1 MGLELGRISGQML
14 KSDLVRLGV
23 DLAFETDF
31 LYLNVNDRRIGI
43 NTDSPARTLEI
54 NNSVLTTDL
63 IVDTQNKVGN
73 LVFENNTI
81 SSTLGNIYIN
91 ALGPNSSFNFPS
103 LQTDQLK
110 FGNNVISTFN
120 SNAGIELRPHGL
132 GTTVIGTALASTE
145 LNITGNLHST
155 GDITFNGNI
164 TFGSDNADS
173 VSFNSDIAS
182 DIIPNST
189 GLTLGNT
196 DYRWSTLE
204 TILVNGDA
212 LNANSIVAGNSGI
225 DLVLRQ
231 GNIYYVSKNGNDLNS
246 GTHENDPYLT
256 LAKAL
261 SEASN
266 GDTVYIYPGTYEE
279 QLPLTVP
286 AGVSIRGTSIRSVTV
301 KPAATYESKDVFL
314 VNGETTIEDLT
325 VSGFRYDSILDV
337 GYAFRFAPGFTVTSR
352 SPYIKNVSVITRG
365 SVTTVSDP
373 LGFDQGDAGRGALID
388 GSVANS
394 SSKEA
399 SLLFH
404 AATFITPNA
413 DCITMTNGV
422 RVEWL
427 NSFIYYA
434 NRGLYATN
442 GAQGFAS
449 LGLKF
454 GAEIRSIGSANV
466 YGNFGCVA
474 DGADTLMYL
483 ISHNFGY
490 IGAGKDDSNDTTL
503 VIQANEVVELNS
515 GQVRYATQDQRGD
528 FRIGDSFFVD
538 FKTGST
544 SISVEDLGITGLS
557 SLKFISGGD
566 VTFITAEKID
576 TGNFNI
582 QLDTIK
588 TISGDVNISPIT
600 GIINFNNSVDVVG
613 DMSIQGDVTV
623 GGQITVGNQTFDTA
637 TIAGKISSGINPDVT
652 GTYDLGSPI
661 KNWANIFISNLNL
674 DDIRVSGNVIRTT
687 QSNSNLEL
695 TANGTGNISVPES
708 DALFNQALTVNQT
721 SNLKSVDV
729 QGIISATGDI
739 NLTGNIAQTGNRSI
753 TGNISVDNQ
762 STFGNV
768 RFNTNFI
775 SAINNNDLVLKTSGT
790 GKISIQT
797 NLVVNNNVTVTGNIN
812 VPNVT
817 VISDAGGD
825 TLTNNIIK
833 IQDNFITREESPVLP
848 SIIVNPSPGGT
859 GERDDFSFNI
869 VSNDK
874 FLIISS
880 SGQDNP
886 PSVDSG
892 VVYIYD
898 ANTGSLLRT
907 LVNPNASGTAAGD
920 FFGQSVDISGDLLA
934 VGTPAESSDSGVIY
948 IFNAETG
955 SLLRTITNPNI
966 FGTTVG
972 DRFGEKVAADGNF
985 LVVSTPAESTV
996 STSAS
1001 GVVYVFDITTG
1012 NLLHSIPNPA
1022 PVNFGYFGQSID
1034 ISGNYVII
1042 GSLQNAAWIYNAT
1055 TGQLVHTLTAPP
1067 LSSSFGAE
1075 VSISGNYAIVG
1086 APTPSGVGGQAYVY
1100 NVTTG
1105 SLVRT
1110 ITNPEPIGTQSNDR
1124 FGRKVKIFENYA
1136 LISAPFQ
1143 GINDDTG
1150 KVFLYEITS
1159 GNLIRTFT
1167 SPDPTKPYFGES
1179 INLNL
1184 THAFIGFPV
1193 VFVESG
1199 SNTSQVHIYKLFDG
1213 LELRAAG
1220 TGKILIPSNDVVF
1233 ENNLTVSS
1241 STEFKNTNIS
1251 GNLTFTGSKTLTGD
1265 ITQTGDASISN
1276 GLTVGDI
1283 GTFGNVIFNTD
1294 WISTAAGDLDLRAS
1308 GSGKVII
1315 PSNNVTANNIYAG
1328 DTTFASVTIQQG
1340 VSAST
1345 ITNSD
1350 LTLTTN
1356 YITTDN
1362 LNTDLIIEASGTGKI
1377 YSPTNSWQVDNN
1389 LVIGQAS
1396 ALTNLTVTG
1405 SLGITGN
1412 INFVG
1417 EKTQTGG
1424 GSVSNGLVVGDIGTF
1439 GNVIFN
1445 TDWIST
1451 TVGDLDLRASG
1462 TGKIIIPSNDVIAE
1476 NIYAGDT
1483 TFASVTIQQG
1493 VSASI
1498 ITNGDL
1504 TITTN
1509 YITTNNLNTDLVL
1522 EANNLGK
1529 LYSPTNSW
1537 QVDNNLVVGQSAALK
1552 NLTVT
1557 GPLAVTGNINHIGNK
1572 TQTGTIDISST
1583 VTVTDTAQLGNV
1595 IFKTNFVSTSAGD
1608 LDLRAS
1614 GTGKVL
1620 IPTNNVIV
1628 EQDIYAPT
1636 TNFANITVSQTVSAA
1651 NLTDNTILINGNV
1664 ITTINGNDNLVLD
1677 PAGVGEVIFGS
1688 PALFDNNF
1696 TVNQQTN
1703 LKNLAVL
1710 GSVTHTGNYQQT
1722 GTVNRFGQIQLFGK
1736 FVNTSL
1742 AQFEDIQINNNFITT
1757 TSTNANLELRANGT
1771 GKVLVPNNTVE
1782 IQNNL
1787 TVGGLPTFSALTLSN
1802 RLTADEFVNPDILIK
1817 DNFITTTNGNKN
1829 LDLRGVG
1836 TGGVFLEELR
1846 FTPQNEI
1853 RTMSNN
1859 RDIVFTP
1866 DATKNFIIDKTSA
1879 LKLPTGT
1886 TADRSIL
1893 ATSDFR
1899 FNTSV
1904 NLFEGLNSS
1913 AKRTFGGLYSE
1924 NRQTYVKTE
1933 PVASLGTIRF
1943 NASGIETMRAGN
1955 NGLSMNGLIVD
1966 SLTEINGNTISTV
1979 SGNSDISLIP
1989 NGTGKVQLAQR
2000 LTVIDSEF
2008 TNTAPS
2014 AIPILFSSTGN
2025 GFYKFEGSAGVVIP
2039 VGTTAQRSFVDL
2051 GDTRWNTELETIE
2064 IYDGV
2069 QYISAGGAGGV
2080 TEAFME
2086 DLSNIYAIILG

>member
-1 MGLELGRISGQML
+1 MGLELGRVGGQML
-14 KSDLVRLGV
+14 KSDLIRLGV
-23 DLAFETDF
+23 DLAFETDL
-31 LYLNVNDRRIGI
+31 LYLNVNDGRIGI
-43 NTDSPARTLEI
+43 NTDSPSRTLEI

-63 IVDTQNKVGN
+63 IVDTQAKIDNLIFDGN
-73 LVFENNTI
+73 TV

-91 ALGPNSSFNFPS
+91 ALGPNSSFYFAG
-103 LQTDQLK
+103 LGTDQLK
-110 FGNNVISTFN
+110 FKNNIISTFN
-120 SNAGIELRPHGL
+120 SNAGIDLRPHGL
-132 GTTVIGTALASTE
+132 GNTIIGTATAPTE

-173 VSFNSDIAS
+173 VTFNSDIAS
-182 DIIPNST
+182 DLIPNSN

-204 TILVNGDA
+204 TILVNGTA
-212 LNANSIVAGNSGI
+212 INANSVTAGNSGI
-225 DLVLRQ
+225 DLALIQ
-231 GNIYYVSKNGNDLNS
+231 ENIFYVSKNGDDLNS
-246 GTHENDPYLT
+246 GTHQNDPFLT

-286 AGVSIRGTSIRSVTV
+286 AGVTVKGISIRSVTI
-301 KPAATYESKDVFL
+301 KPALGYESKDVFL

-337 GYAFRFAPGFTVTSR
+337 GYAFKFAPGFTVTSR
-352 SPYIKNVSVITRG
+352 SPYVKNVSVITRG
-365 SVTTVSDP
+365 SVTSVSDP
-373 LGFDQGDAGRGALID
+373 LGFDQGDAGRGALVD

-394 SSKEA
+394 ASKEA

-434 NRGLYATN
+434 NKGLYAIN

-449 LGLKF
+449 LGIKF

-557 SLKFISGGD
+557 SLKFISGSNE
-566 VTFITAEKID
+566 TFITAGKID

-582 QLDTIK
+582 ELDTIK
-588 TISGDVNISPIT
+588 TVSGDVNISPIT
-600 GIINFNNSVDVVG
+600 GLINFNNSVDIVG
-613 DMSIQGDVTV
+613 NLSIQGDVTV
-623 GGQITVGNQTFDTA
+623 GGQVTVGNQEFDTA
-637 TIAGKISSGINPDVT
+637 AIVGKIDTGINPDIT
-652 GTYDLGSPI
+652 GTYSLGSI
-661 KNWANIFISNLNL
+661 VKNWANIYISNLNL
-674 DDIRVSGNVIRTT
+674 DDIRISGNVIRTT
-687 QSNSNLEL
+687 QSNSDLEL
-695 TANGTGNISVPES
+695 TANGSGKVSIPES
-708 DALFNQALTVNQT
+708 DTFFNQILTVNQT
-721 SNLKSVDV
+721 SNLKSVDI
-729 QGIISATGDI
+729 QGTTTVTGII
-739 NLTGNIAQTGNRSI
+739 NLTGDIVQTGNRSI
-753 TGNISVDNQ
+753 IGNISVDNQ
-762 STFGNV
+762 STFSNI
-768 RFNTNFI
+768 RLNTNFI
-775 SAINNNDLVLKTSGT
+775 TSINNSDLVLTTSGT
-790 GKISIQT
+790 GKVLIQPS
-797 NLVVNNNVTVTGNIN
+797 LVVNNNVSVIGNIS

-817 VISDAGGD
+817 VISDASGN
-825 TLTNNIIK
+825 TLTNNTIK
-833 IQDNFITREESPVLP
+833 IQDNVIE
-848 SIIVNPSPGGT
+848 N
-859 GERDDFSFNI
+859 
-869 VSNDK
+869 
-874 FLIISS
+874 
-880 SGQDNP
+880 
-886 PSVDSG
+886 
-892 VVYIYD
+892 VVM
-898 ANTGSLLRT
+898 
-907 LVNPNASGTAAGD
+907 
-920 FFGQSVDISGDLLA
+920 
-934 VGTPAESSDSGVIY
+934 
-948 IFNAETG
+948 
-955 SLLRTITNPNI
+955 
-966 FGTTVG
+966 
-972 DRFGEKVAADGNF
+972 
-985 LVVSTPAESTV
+985 
-996 STSAS
+996 
-1001 GVVYVFDITTG
+1001 
-1012 NLLHSIPNPA
+1012 
-1022 PVNFGYFGQSID
+1022 
-1034 ISGNYVII
+1034 
-1042 GSLQNAAWIYNAT
+1042 
-1055 TGQLVHTLTAPP
+1055 
-1067 LSSSFGAE
+1067 
-1075 VSISGNYAIVG
+1075 
-1086 APTPSGVGGQAYVY
+1086 
-1100 NVTTG
+1100 
-1105 SLVRT
+1105 
-1110 ITNPEPIGTQSNDR
+1110 
-1124 FGRKVKIFENYA
+1124 
-1136 LISAPFQ
+1136 
-1143 GINDDTG
+1143 
-1150 KVFLYEITS
+1150 
-1159 GNLIRTFT
+1159 
-1167 SPDPTKPYFGES
+1167 
-1179 INLNL
+1179 
-1184 THAFIGFPV
+1184 
-1193 VFVESG
+1193 
-1199 SNTSQVHIYKLFDG
+1199 NTSLD
-1213 LELRAAG
+1213 LRAAG
-1220 TGKILIPSNDVVF
+1220 TGKVVITGNNSLF
-1233 ENNLTVSS
+1233 ENNLTVSG
-1241 STEFKNTNIS
+1241 STEFKNTDIT
-1251 GNLTFTGSKTLTGD
+1251 GNLTFTGSKNLTGD
-1265 ITQTGDASISN
+1265 VDQTGSGSISD
-1276 GLTVGDI
+1276 GLSIGDF

-1294 WISTAAGDLDLRAS
+1294 WISTTTGDLDLRAS
-1308 GSGKVII
+1308 GTGKIII

-1328 DTTFASVTIQQG
+1328 ATTFASVSIQQG

-1350 LTLTTN
+1350 LTITTN
-1356 YITTDN
+1356 YITTNN
-1362 LNTDLIIEASGTGKI
+1362 LNEDLILEASGTGKI

-1405 SLGITGN
+1405 SLGVTGN
-1412 INFVG
+1412 INFIG

-1424 GSVSNGLVVGDIGTF
+1424 VSVSNGLAVGDAGTF

-1451 TVGDLDLRASG
+1451 TTGDLDLRASG
-1462 TGKIIIPSNDVIAE
+1462 TGKIIIPSNNVTAN

-1493 VSASI
+1493 VSASV

-1509 YITTNNLNTDLVL
+1509 YITTNNLNTDLIF

-1537 QVDNNLVVGQSAALK
+1537 QVDNNLVIGQSTSLK

-1557 GPLAVTGNINHIGNK
+1557 GLLAVAGNINHIGNK
-1572 TQTGTIDISST
+1572 TQTGDIDISST
-1583 VTVTDTAQLGNV
+1583 VSVTDTVQLGNV
-1595 IFKTNFVSTSAGD
+1595 IFKTNFVSTAAGD

-1614 GTGKVL
+1614 GTGKVI
-1620 IPTNNVIV
+1620 IPSNNVII
-1628 EQDIYAPT
+1628 EKDIYAPT
-1636 TNFANITVSQTVSAA
+1636 TNFASITVSQTVSAA

-1664 ITTINGNDNLVLD
+1664 ITTVNGNDNLVFD
-1677 PAGVGEVIFGS
+1677 PAGVGNVIFGS
-1688 PALFDNNF
+1688 PTLFDNNF

-1722 GTVNRFGQIQLFGK
+1722 GTVNRFGQTQLLGK
-1736 FVNTSL
+1736 FVNNSL
-1742 AQFEDIQINNNFITT
+1742 VQFEDIQVNNNFITT
-1757 TSTNANLELRANGT
+1757 TSTNSNLELKANGT
-1771 GKVLVPNNTVE
+1771 GKVLIPNNNVE

-1787 TVGGLPTFSALTLSN
+1787 TIGGLPIFSSVILGNNLA
-1802 RLTADEFVNPDILIK
+1802 ADQFLGPDILIR

-1853 RTMSNN
+1853 RTMSGN
-1859 RDIVFTP
+1859 RNIVFTP
-1866 DATKNFIIDKTSA
+1866 DATKNFVIDKTSA

-1886 TADRSIL
+1886 TANRL
-1893 ATSDFR
+1893 TLTTSDFR

-1904 NLFEGLNSS
+1904 NLFEGFNSS

-1924 NRQTYVKTE
+1924 NRQTYIKTE

-1943 NASGIETMRAGN
+1943 NASGVETMRARN

-1966 SLTEINGNTISTV
+1966 GLTDINGNTISTLA
-1979 SGNSDISLIP
+1979 GNSDISLIP
-1989 NGTGKVQLAQR
+1989 NGTGKVQLSSR
-2000 LTVIDSEF
+2000 LKVIGSEF
-2008 TNTAPS
+2008 TNTALFPS
-2014 AIPILFSSTGN
+2014 PIVFESTGD

-2039 VGTTAQRSFVDL
+2039 VGTTAQRSFVDR